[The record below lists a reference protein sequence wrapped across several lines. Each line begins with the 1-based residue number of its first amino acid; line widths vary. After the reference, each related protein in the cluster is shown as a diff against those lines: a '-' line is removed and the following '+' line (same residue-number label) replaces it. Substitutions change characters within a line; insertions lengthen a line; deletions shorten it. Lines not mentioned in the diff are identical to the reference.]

1 MHDLHCK
8 NADEMYSEVLA
19 QRVTELKETEEGSDS
34 MCEALE
40 KLVQEFVQEGELR
53 GELRGETRGEI
64 KKAKETAKSLSK
76 EGMSAEKI
84 AQVLGEDEKTV
95 RNWLAHE

>member
-1 MHDLHCK
+1 
-8 NADEMYSEVLA
+8 
-19 QRVTELKETEEGSDS
+19 

-76 EGMSAEKI
+76 EGMSVEKI
-84 AQVLGEDEKTV
+84 AQVLREDEDTV
-95 RNWLAHE
+95 RNWLSHE